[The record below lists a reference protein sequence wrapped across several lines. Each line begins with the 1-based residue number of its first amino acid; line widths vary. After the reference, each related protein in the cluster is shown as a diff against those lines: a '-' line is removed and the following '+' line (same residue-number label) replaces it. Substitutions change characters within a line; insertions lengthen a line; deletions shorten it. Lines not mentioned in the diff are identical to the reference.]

1 MTSSP
6 NTGDY
11 GNRCR
16 RTQCSC
22 GIVCGVSAIP
32 FATDVLGPDVDVL
45 PLPEVADQLG
55 LPINKVR
62 QALRDGQLLAVRR
75 AGELVVPA
83 TFLTS
88 DGQIVKGLPGT
99 ITVLGDAGFSPDDML
114 RWLFEPDETLPGGT
128 PIGALR
134 ATGGREVKRRA
145 QALAF

>member
-1 MTSSP
+1 
-6 NTGDY
+6 
-11 GNRCR
+11 
-16 RTQCSC
+16 
-22 GIVCGVSAIP
+22 VSAIP
-32 FATDVLGPDVDVL
+32 SADDVLGPDVEML

-55 LPINKVR
+55 LPVTKVR

-75 AGELVVPA
+75 NGVLSVPS
-83 TFLTS
+83 TFLTA

-99 ITVLGDAGFSPDDML
+99 ITVLADAGFAPDDML

-128 PIGALR
+128 PIAALR

>member
-1 MTSSP
+1 LADP
-6 NTGDY
+6 GDY
-11 GNRCR
+11 GNWCR
-16 RTQCSC
+16 RTHRCC

-32 FATDVLGPDVDVL
+32 FANDVLGPQVEVL
-45 PLPEVADQLG
+45 PLPEVADRLG
-55 LPINKVR
+55 QPVSKVR

-75 AGELVVPA
+75 AGEPSVP
-83 TFLTS
+83 TPFLTE

-99 ITVLGDAGFSPDDML
+99 ITVLADAGFSPDDML
-114 RWLFEPDETLPGGT
+114 RWLFEPDDTLPGGT

>member
-1 MTSSP
+1 MGP
-6 NTGDY
+6 G
-11 GNRCR
+11 
-16 RTQCSC
+16 C

-32 FATDVLGPDVDVL
+32 FADDVLGPEVEVL
-45 PLPEVADQLG
+45 PLPEVADRLG
-55 LPINKVR
+55 LSTNKVR

-75 AGELVVPA
+75 AGELAVP
-83 TFLTS
+83 TPFLTD

-99 ITVLGDAGFSPDDML
+99 ITVLADSGFSPDDML